1 MSKIKTPQSGETG
14 QLSWLYDPK
23 EQSLT
28 LSGAGAI
35 PDYPIAE
42 TPWHELR
49 EHIKAI
55 VLREGVT
62 RIGDYA
68 FYDCTALT
76 SVEIPEGVT
85 QIGESAF
92 ACCQSLESVTIPGS
106 VTEIGEGAF
115 ESCDSMMVLELAS
128 GLKCVGAFAF
138 SECVALRELVLPNT
152 VERIDRSAFT
162 GVALQELIIPGN
174 VQEIGDNAFNGC
186 IRLSSL
192 TLSEGIRVIE
202 EMAFSNCS
210 DLTEVL
216 IPASVECLGDGVFS
230 DCLAMTQIAVAPE
243 SEHFVVRDDILY
255 SKDLSVL
262 VHYPA
267 AKEEQEFTIPE
278 EVRKIAGLAFASNYF
293 LMEVMLGDHLEEVGS
308 YAFARCSSLSF
319 VSLPAQTTR
328 LGVSPFHDCTM
339 LLEIEVDPNN
349 PCYSSIDGILYNKE
363 QTQLIQYP
371 AGLYDDFYKVPDT
384 VREIAENACY
394 DAQDLEVLKIPAG
407 IRKIGDMAFAFC
419 DQLRDVEI
427 RVADPTQVEVGLM
440 AFFSVAGTPRT
451 LRVPKGS
458 SKLYKKSEQW
468 QDLAKK
474 IIEQ

>member
-1 MSKIKTPQSGETG
+1 M
-14 QLSWLYDPK
+14 
-23 EQSLT
+23 
-28 LSGAGAI
+28 
-35 PDYPIAE
+35 
-42 TPWHELR
+42 
-49 EHIKAI
+49 
-55 VLREGVT
+55 
-62 RIGDYA
+62 
-68 FYDCTALT
+68 
-76 SVEIPEGVT
+76 
-85 QIGESAF
+85 
-92 ACCQSLESVTIPGS
+92 
-106 VTEIGEGAF
+106 
-115 ESCDSMMVLELAS
+115 
-128 GLKCVGAFAF
+128 
-138 SECVALRELVLPNT
+138 
-152 VERIDRSAFT
+152 
-162 GVALQELIIPGN
+162 
-174 VQEIGDNAFNGC
+174 
-186 IRLSSL
+186 
-192 TLSEGIRVIE
+192 IE

-267 AKEEQEFTIPE
+267 SKEEQEFTIPE

-319 VSLPAQTTR
+319 MSLPAQTTR
-328 LGVSPFHDCTM
+328 LGASPFHDCTM

-349 PCYSSIDGILYNKE
+349 PCYSSIDGVLYNKE

-407 IRKIGDMAFAFC
+407 VRKIGDMAFAFC

-427 RVADPTQVEVGLM
+427 RVADPAQIEVGLM